1 MTFCPVPAFKKRGTF
16 YSESDFNEN
25 TFTIDEMFDEK
36 TVKTLKNESL
46 FELNEVRS
54 TVYGRCFTVVV
65 KPQYQDVMFF
75 LGLNALWDVSV
86 FLHLKVTI
94 FKKEDR

>member
-46 FELNEVRS
+46 FELNEVRTS
-54 TVYGRCFTVVV
+54 EHCIWKMFHSSCQAPISRCCVLF
-65 KPQYQDVMFF
+65 
-75 LGLNALWDVSV
+75 GS
-86 FLHLKVTI
+86 
-94 FKKEDR
+94 